1 MLFSDNMIAFN
12 VTIYFLEKNVDKQI
26 RKKIDV
32 MKKEF

>member
-1 MLFSDNMIAFN
+1 MLFSGNMITFN